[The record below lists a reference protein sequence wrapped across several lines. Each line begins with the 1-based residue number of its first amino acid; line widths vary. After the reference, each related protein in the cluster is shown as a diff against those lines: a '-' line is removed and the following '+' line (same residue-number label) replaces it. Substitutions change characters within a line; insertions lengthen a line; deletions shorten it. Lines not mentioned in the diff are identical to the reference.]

1 MRQKAIL
8 FALCVFFV
16 GVGSYLRLRE
26 SGFEVN
32 NARFVTTH
40 SPLDSSHV
48 LLKSDSQ
55 PKPYNLTRQIDIPT
69 DSDISQLNFFESNTY
84 TLIPNFE
91 KSAHAS
97 TLVDLDSRLMVLF
110 FAGSKEGARDVK
122 IYQSFL
128 PKGSVHWSEPRAIL
142 DAPTLSRLSGK
153 FIKKLGNPI
162 AFRDSLNRVHVF
174 VVGVSLGGWATSKV
188 YQFLFDENF
197 EGLQYKGELHLGAF
211 LNFSHLVRTPAVALE
226 NGGFMLPLY
235 HELANKYPLVAFFD
249 ADSKLLFTKRLNSL
263 KSQLQPSIIALNESE
278 CLAMF
283 RIHRGYENKAF
294 LQKCKDFGNTWEAPV
309 QSNIQNFDS
318 SSVLLALPKNPPKTP
333 LKNPKQAQKDSKKSQ
348 KPQNTQSQEPQEPKS
363 EVLLIHNDGLNN
375 PLLSMYDLFYEKV
388 RIHPRASISLFYL
401 RDAEKGIFE
410 RLMTID
416 ALKSGEVSYP
426 SASLDSQNLYITYTY
441 DRAQIK
447 YSVIP
452 LDSIFELIRQSRES
466 PQEIES
472 ARDISL
478 VKPQNALQDS
488 QNSADSQNP
497 QFQQDL
503 LDDDEDLPQKGDF
516 MQIIEYHY
524 MSDVG

>member
-1 MRQKAIL
+1 MRQKAVLFIL
-8 FALCVFFV
+8 CALFV
-16 GVGSYLRLRE
+16 GGGSYLRLRE

-32 NARFVTTH
+32 NARFLTAH
-40 SPLDSSHV
+40 SPLDSMF
-48 LLKSDSQ
+48 LKSDSQ
-55 PKPYNLTRQIDIPT
+55 SKTYNLTRQIDIPT
-69 DSDISQLNFFESNTY
+69 SSDISQLNFFESNTY
-84 TLIPNFE
+84 ALIPNFE

-110 FAGSKEGARDVK
+110 FAGSKEGAPDVK

-128 PKGSVHWSEPRAIL
+128 LKGSAHWSEPRAIL

-153 FIKKLGNPI
+153 FVKKLGNPI

-188 YQFLFDENF
+188 YQFLFDEDL
-197 EGLQYKGELHLGAF
+197 EELQYKGELHLGVF

-249 ADSKLLFTKRLNSL
+249 ADSKLLFTKRLNFL

-283 RIHRGYENKAF
+283 RIHRGYKNKAF

-333 LKNPKQAQKDSKKSQ
+333 LKNPKKSQKDSKKSQ
-348 KPQNTQSQEPQEPKS
+348 NLQNTESEEPQELKS

-401 RDAEKGIFE
+401 RDAQKGIFE
-410 RLMTID
+410 RLITID
-416 ALKSGEVSYP
+416 ALKDGEVSYP
-426 SASLDSQNLYITYTY
+426 AASLDSQNLYITYTY

-447 YSVIP
+447 YSTIP

-466 PQEIES
+466 LQEIES
-472 ARDISL
+472 TYDTSPI
-478 VKPQNALQDS
+478 KS
-488 QNSADSQNP
+488 QNTLQDSQNP

-503 LDDDEDLPQKGDF
+503 LDDEDLPQVGDF

>member
-1 MRQKAIL
+1 MKQKIVL
-8 FALCVFFV
+8 FVLCVLFV

-32 NARFVTTH
+32 NARFVTMY
-40 SPLDSSHV
+40 SPLDSV

-69 DSDISQLNFFESNTY
+69 DSDISQLNFSESNTY

-110 FAGSKEGARDVK
+110 FAGSKEGARDIK

-128 PKGSVHWSEPRAIL
+128 PKGSIHWSEPRAIL
-142 DAPTLSRLSGK
+142 DTLTLSRLSGK

-162 AFRDSLNRVHVF
+162 AFRDSLNRVHMF

-188 YQFLFDENF
+188 YQFLFDEDL
-197 EGLQYKGELHLGAF
+197 EELQYKGELHLGVF
-211 LNFSHLVRTPAVALE
+211 LNFSHLVRTPAIALE

-294 LQKCKDFGNTWEAPV
+294 LQKCKDFGNTWEAPSK
-309 QSNIQNFDS
+309 SNIQNFDS
-318 SSVLLALPKNPPKTP
+318 SSVLLALPQNPPKTSP
-333 LKNPKQAQKDSKKSQ
+333 KNPKKAQEDSKKSQ
-348 KPQNTQSQEPQEPKS
+348 PQNKQSQESQQTQELKN
-363 EVLLIHNDGLNN
+363 EVLLIHNDGLSN

-388 RIHPRASISLFYL
+388 KIHPRASISLFYL

-416 ALKSGEVSYP
+416 ALKDGEVSYP

-441 DRAQIK
+441 DRTQIK

-472 ARDISL
+472 AHDFSL
-478 VKPQNALQDS
+478 IKSQNVQQDS
-488 QNSADSQNP
+488 QNFVDSQNP
-497 QFQQDL
+497 QSQQDL
-503 LDDDEDLPQKGDF
+503 LDDDLLQKEDF